1 MKKMLPICSLFFLL
15 LFLIPSLSVKAA
27 AYEPDF
33 EPVSQGVILVNLDTE
48 AVVYEKNADLRLEPA
63 STTKIMT
70 YIIAAEHISDL
81 EGTMITAKK
90 EVLDRLDGT
99 GSSTMGLQD
108 DETLSAMDL
117 LHGLMIRSGNDASLV
132 LADYVCNGDI
142 NQFVEMMNQK
152 AQELGCQD
160 THFTNPHGLHDKN
173 HYTTA
178 RDLYLITKYAM
189 TLPNFMEISSKVSYV
204 LPATNKQ
211 ETRRITT
218 TNHLINQNAEG
229 NYYYMYAKG
238 IKTGA
243 HDQAG
248 YCLVSTAIRNGYS
261 YMCVALG
268 APSVD
273 ENGNSISDHGEM
285 RDSKSL
291 YQWAFS
297 DLEMKTIVSETDTV
311 TDLPLLYSWDQ
322 DTILLTAESNF
333 STILPAGISTS
344 SVLMETNLPDEVEA
358 PVKKGDVIG
367 TATFSYAGQVLTTVN
382 LVAAESVERSELLHA
397 MDIVQNVVTST
408 WFIVIASVLSVLLA
422 AYIVLAVLYNKK
434 KKKLRKVK
442 KYKDL

>member
-15 LFLIPSLSVKAA
+15 IFLIPSLSVKAA

-160 THFTNPHGLHDKN
+160 THFTNPHGLHDEN

-211 ETRRITT
+211 ETAASPPPTTSLTRMPRAIITICMPRASRPAPMT
-218 TNHLINQNAEG
+218 RPDTAWFPPRSATATATCAWRWG
-229 NYYYMYAKG
+229 RPRWT
-238 IKTGA
+238 KTGTP
-243 HDQAG
+243 
-248 YCLVSTAIRNGYS
+248 SPTTAK
-261 YMCVALG
+261 CA
-268 APSVD
+268 
-273 ENGNSISDHGEM
+273 
-285 RDSKSL
+285 
-291 YQWAFS
+291 
-297 DLEMKTIVSETDTV
+297 
-311 TDLPLLYSWDQ
+311 
-322 DTILLTAESNF
+322 TAR
-333 STILPAGISTS
+333 ACTS
-344 SVLMETNLPDEVEA
+344 
-358 PVKKGDVIG
+358 GHFRIW
-367 TATFSYAGQVLTTVN
+367 
-382 LVAAESVERSELLHA
+382 R
-397 MDIVQNVVTST
+397 
-408 WFIVIASVLSVLLA
+408 
-422 AYIVLAVLYNKK
+422 
-434 KKKLRKVK
+434 
-442 KYKDL
+442 

>member
-1 MKKMLPICSLFFLL
+1 
-15 LFLIPSLSVKAA
+15 
-27 AYEPDF
+27 
-33 EPVSQGVILVNLDTE
+33 
-48 AVVYEKNADLRLEPA
+48 
-63 STTKIMT
+63 MT
-70 YIIAAEHISDL
+70 RPFRPW
-81 EGTMITAKK
+81 T
-90 EVLDRLDGT
+90 
-99 GSSTMGLQD
+99 
-108 DETLSAMDL
+108 L

-160 THFTNPHGLHDKN
+160 THFTNPHGLHDEN

-273 ENGNSISDHGEM
+273 EKRELHLRPRRNARQQEPVPVGIFGSGDEDH
-285 RDSKSL
+285 R
-291 YQWAFS
+291 FRRR
-297 DLEMKTIVSETDTV
+297 T
-311 TDLPLLYSWDQ
+311 P
-322 DTILLTAESNF
+322 
-333 STILPAGISTS
+333 
-344 SVLMETNLPDEVEA
+344 
-358 PVKKGDVIG
+358 
-367 TATFSYAGQVLTTVN
+367 
-382 LVAAESVERSELLHA
+382 
-397 MDIVQNVVTST
+397 
-408 WFIVIASVLSVLLA
+408 
-422 AYIVLAVLYNKK
+422 
-434 KKKLRKVK
+434 
-442 KYKDL
+442 